1 MDEWKLAMA
10 LLLTLSALRTSSSY
24 RYASDDLRIDCGSSL
39 DQTKPQPETY
49 LNLPLF
55 TQYYKFLFR
64 AGFLYDNYDGLSKPP
79 SFRLEINGHFW
90 ANVMTSLSEEPV
102 FHEFLYIIQ
111 EKQAT
116 VCLVRTNDDE
126 VPFISSLEATAQLS
140 ESYKFVDNKTALYLH
155 SRINYGR
162 EKECRVSNSVE
173 QTIGS
178 LDECC
183 NRIWKSKTMPNY
195 LNIHSETVPDGYLFY
210 ENTPPWPVMAYA
222 IQAHNVTESIYLTVD
237 LSPKTAVKAYLV
249 LYFMDPI
256 RRFPPNQ
263 TSSVEIYVDSVK
275 LAVKDVPTFG
285 SYEDMYHVA
294 TLFPVWVGGSVAN
307 VTISPAEGST
317 IGPILN
323 AMEVF
328 SAVDVSE
335 GGRFSDFSA
344 LLIVFLHLLFLC
356 LNCCQ

>member
-1 MDEWKLAMA
+1 
-10 LLLTLSALRTSSSY
+10 
-24 RYASDDLRIDCGSSL
+24 
-39 DQTKPQPETY
+39 
-49 LNLPLF
+49 
-55 TQYYKFLFR
+55 
-64 AGFLYDNYDGLSKPP
+64 
-79 SFRLEINGHFW
+79 
-90 ANVMTSLSEEPV
+90 MTSLSEEPV

-140 ESYKFVDNKTALYLH
+140 DSYKFVDNKTALYLH
-155 SRINYGR
+155 SRINYGA
-162 EKECRVSNSVE
+162 KKNVE

-263 TSSVEIYVDSVK
+263 TSSLEIYVDSVK

-285 SYEDMYHVA
+285 SYGDMYHVA
-294 TLFPVWVGGSVAN
+294 TLFPVWVGGLVAN

-317 IGPILN
+317 MGPILN

-335 GGRFSDFSA
+335 GGRFSGFSA
-344 LLIVFLHLLFLC
+344 VLIVFLHLLFLC
-356 LNCCQ
+356 LNCCK